1 LRAHGP
7 DLGLGRRRPA
17 KDDLGIVRT
26 SVSIVRTCIRY
37 GSKRLKNS
45 GVPNRS
51 EKLLDV
57 ATEIAQTVRMIGL
70 IASSS
75 SGNELCRRMATDELF
90 GIGTLGV
97 QVYALTN
104 TGRWQPLGSYG
115 KNSFESQTL
124 SQLDDNLLTE
134 AARTRALSFGTA
146 MLDDQEVDVIGCV
159 YLRNDLPVGGIIRF
173 SLKDSYIFTP
183 DNGTLTAIQAA
194 GGLFLDSIG
203 YKTVANSQDSKKAS
217 PEDMTQRQMLILTE
231 MALGK
236 TNLVIANKMILS
248 ESTIKQ
254 ESVKIFRALGVS
266 TRQQA
271 VLKAVTL
278 GLLPEG
284 VEIYF

>member
-1 LRAHGP
+1 M
-7 DLGLGRRRPA
+7 
-17 KDDLGIVRT
+17 
-26 SVSIVRTCIRY
+26 
-37 GSKRLKNS
+37 
-45 GVPNRS
+45 
-51 EKLLDV
+51 DV
-57 ATEIAQTVRMIGL
+57 TTEIAQTVRMIGL

-75 SGNELCRRMATDELF
+75 SGNELCRRMATDELL
-90 GIGTLGV
+90 GVGTLGV

-104 TGRWQPLGSYG
+104 SGRWQQLGSYG
-115 KNSFESQTL
+115 KNPFENETL

-134 AARTRALSFGTA
+134 TARTRELSSGSATI
-146 MLDDQEVDVIGCV
+146 DDQEVDVIGCV
-159 YLRNDLPVGGIIRF
+159 YLRNDLPVGGVIRS
-173 SLKDSYIFTP
+173 SLKDSYLFAP
-183 DNGTLTAIQAA
+183 DNGTLKAIQAA

-203 YKTVANSQDSKKAS
+203 YKTVANGQDSKKAS

-236 TNLVIANKMILS
+236 TNLVIANVMILS

-284 VEIYF
+284 LEIDF